1 MTFFFETASEKEEIA
16 PDKYIEEHS
25 FLHKFNSRIE
35 VMSKAP
41 GWRAY
46 PHILIDI
53 NSPEEMIELINES
66 GYPIVVYGRDDDR
79 GLSGKNECIY
89 PTIKLY
95 DYYLE

>member
-1 MTFFFETASEKEEIA
+1 MVFFFETASEEEEYA
-16 PDKYIEEHS
+16 PKVYIETRS
-25 FLHKFNSRIE
+25 FLHKFNPRVE

-41 GWRAY
+41 GWRVY

-66 GYPIVVYGRDDDR
+66 NYPIVVYGGD
-79 GLSGKNECIY
+79 GGQSLSGKNECIH

>member
-1 MTFFFETASEKEEIA
+1 MTFFFETASEAEEYA
-16 PDKYIEEHS
+16 PEIYIKDNS
-25 FLHKFNSRIE
+25 FLHKFNPRVE
-35 VMSKAP
+35 VMSKSLKEIKC
-41 GWRAY
+41 

-66 GYPIVVYGRDDDR
+66 DYPIVVYGEDD
-79 GLSGKNECIY
+79 GQSSSGKNKCIH

>member
-1 MTFFFETASEKEEIA
+1 MIFFFETASEAEEYA
-16 PDKYIEEHS
+16 PEIYIKDNS
-25 FLHKFNSRIE
+25 FLHKFNPRVE

-41 GWRAY
+41 GWRVY

-66 GYPIVVYGRDDDR
+66 DYPIVVYGED
-79 GLSGKNECIY
+79 GGQSLSGKNKCIH